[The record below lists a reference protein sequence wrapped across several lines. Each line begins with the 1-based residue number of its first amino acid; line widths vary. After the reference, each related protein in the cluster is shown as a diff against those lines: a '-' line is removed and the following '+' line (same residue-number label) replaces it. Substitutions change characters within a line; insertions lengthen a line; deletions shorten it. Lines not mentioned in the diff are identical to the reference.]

1 MVDIRTR
8 TRQRGRES
16 RRRLHSWSF
25 AQLRFFLT
33 YKAEAKGCNVVGL
46 DPRHTSQMCCRCGY
60 VHRSNRRSQS
70 RFLCRACGFELNAD
84 LNAARNIAR
93 NYLAGGGMSAAC
105 GPLSTGLSC
114 QPAQAG

>member
-1 MVDIRTR
+1 MDIRTR

-33 YKAEAKGCNVVGL
+33 YKAEAKGCKVVGIN
-46 DPRHTSQMCCRCGY
+46 PRHTSQMCCHCGY

-70 RFLCRACGFELNAD
+70 RFLCGACGFELKAD
-84 LNAARNIAR
+84 LNAARNIVR
-93 NYLAGGGMSAAC
+93 KYLAGGGMPAAG
-105 GPLSTGLSC
+105 GPSSTGLSC
-114 QPAQAG
+114 QPAEAG